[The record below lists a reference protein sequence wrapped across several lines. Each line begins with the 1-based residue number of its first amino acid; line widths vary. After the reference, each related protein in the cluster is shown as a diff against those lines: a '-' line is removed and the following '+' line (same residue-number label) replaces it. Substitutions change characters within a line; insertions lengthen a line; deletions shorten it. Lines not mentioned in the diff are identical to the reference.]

1 MSSTDWSLSKE
12 NFYPSDSSLRNV
24 SSSSH
29 KSSLVEKKSSSIVD
43 NDRGPRSALTS
54 IHGSQPAVTHG
65 ILTSRAAVSGAKTS
79 SSSSVR
85 EPHFQIYQD
94 NDDVS
99 DYQNSF
105 LDETPSPSCR
115 QQVGGSMTSTPE
127 EPQRLPPYN
136 LDEGASYSSPY
147 PSFADDEN
155 KENVY
160 PRSSAE
166 QRLPLGA
173 GVLLESRH
181 VPFVPLDV
189 QEMVLDQD
197 EWEQNQEIFLRLSEE
212 LAQLHTTSSSTPD
225 TSRRWS
231 V

>member
-1 MSSTDWSLSKE
+1 M
-12 NFYPSDSSLRNV
+12 
-24 SSSSH
+24 
-29 KSSLVEKKSSSIVD
+29 
-43 NDRGPRSALTS
+43 
-54 IHGSQPAVTHG
+54 
-65 ILTSRAAVSGAKTS
+65 
-79 SSSSVR
+79 
-85 EPHFQIYQD
+85 
-94 NDDVS
+94 S

-105 LDETPSPSCR
+105 LDETPSPGWR
-115 QQVGGSMTSTPE
+115 HQVGSSMTSTPE

-136 LDEGASYSSPY
+136 LDEGPSYSSPY